1 LVFHNTIPGCT
12 AFSTAETGK
21 AWVKMEGQQASMAFL
36 MTAGLATAG
45 RAIIITRTAGTF
57 TRRHFDIEG

>member
-21 AWVKMEGQQASMAFL
+21 AWLKMEGQQASMAFL
-36 MTAGLATAG
+36 MTAGSATAG
-45 RAIIITRTAGTF
+45 RAIITSTAGAF
-57 TRRHFDIEG
+57 TRIHFDIEG